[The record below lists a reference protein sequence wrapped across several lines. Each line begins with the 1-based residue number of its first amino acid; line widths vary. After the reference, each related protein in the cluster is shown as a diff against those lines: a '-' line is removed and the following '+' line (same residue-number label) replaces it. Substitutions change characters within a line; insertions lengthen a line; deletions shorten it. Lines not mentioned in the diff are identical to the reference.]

1 MSNLENKL
9 KKIVDTFNNVNR
21 EVAFKDI
28 KNLSEKYNKNVSV
41 QNVLFQI
48 AKKVGD
54 VDTSINALKKIL
66 FVDKNNISF
75 LSQIYKLLLEKK
87 RFDEALEKI
96 NAILEIDNKNYD
108 ALRDKSYI
116 YFLKNDYIEAKK
128 NIERISN
135 LKEDDYFGYNIK
147 GLIYLKNNFFEEA
160 KKFFY
165 TALKINDRYID
176 SYNNLGTCFF
186 ELEKLDRA
194 KNAFNNAYKI
204 DKKNVSS
211 LINLA
216 NVLSLQDNIAEAVN
230 HYNEALSLEPNNQ
243 EIISNLAICYCRNGK
258 EKEAKIYYDKALKIN
273 PYDYKLMYAYCTLL
287 LKLNNFDKAW
297 ELFDS
302 RLLIEKNKDK
312 LNNFDLVKNNLF
324 NKLNINQN
332 DNLLILREQGIGE
345 EILFSSVY
353 PEIIGKFKNIRIES
367 DKRLVS
373 IFKRSFGKN
382 VFVDYGYYSKNSTI
396 NDFNKVIY
404 VGSLIKF
411 FRKKKDD
418 FNYSHYLT
426 ARKDIVNSY
435 KEKLDS
441 HKDKL
446 KIGIS
451 WKSVVNI
458 YGSLKSLSIM
468 DFEPLFTKKRIIIN
482 LQYGNIDSDRKYIL
496 SQKKH
501 LEVFDDLD
509 LYNDIEGCMGL
520 LKNLDLFI
528 TVSNSTAHFAGALGI
543 PTILICPKKSSTYY
557 YWNTQSGSSVW
568 YKNLKVLGIEKSINE
583 TVNLINKIIDKG
595 NEFKFTD

>member
-28 KNLSEKYNKNVSV
+28 KNLSDKYNKNVSV

-66 FVDKNNISF
+66 SVDNNNISF
-75 LSQIYKLLLEKK
+75 LSQIYKLLLEKN

-96 NAILEIDNKNYD
+96 NAILEIDKKNYY

-160 KKFFY
+160 KNFFY
-165 TALKINDRYID
+165 TAIKINDRYID
-176 SYNNLGTCFF
+176 GYNNLGTCYF
-186 ELEKLDRA
+186 ELEKLDQA

-204 DKKNVSS
+204 DKKNVST
-211 LINLA
+211 LTNLA
-216 NVLSLQDNIAEAVN
+216 NVLSLQDNIGEAVN
-230 HYNEALSLEPNNQ
+230 HYNKALSLEPNNQ
-243 EIISNLAICYCRNGK
+243 EVISNLAICYCRDGK
-258 EKEAKIYYDKALKIN
+258 EKEAKIFYDKALKKN
-273 PYDYKLMYAYCTLL
+273 PYDYKLMYAYCTLQ

-332 DNLLILREQGIGE
+332 DNLLVLREQGIGE
-345 EILFSSVY
+345 EILFSSIY
-353 PEIIGKFKNIRIES
+353 PKIIKKFKNIRIEA
-367 DKRLVS
+367 DKRLVP

-382 VFVDYGYYSKNSTI
+382 VFVDHGYYSKNSTI
-396 NDFNKVIY
+396 YDFNKVIY
-404 VGSLIKF
+404 VGSLIRF
-411 FRKKKDD
+411 FRKKEDD

-435 KEKLDS
+435 KEKLDT

-468 DFEPLFTKKRIIIN
+468 DFEPLFTEKRIIIN

-496 SQKKH
+496 NQKKH

-509 LYNDIEGCMGL
+509 LYNDIEACMGL

-528 TVSNSTAHFAGALGI
+528 TVSNSTAHFACALGI

-568 YKNLKVLGIEKSINE
+568 YKNVKVLGIEKSINE
-583 TVNLINKIIDKG
+583 TVNLINNIIDKG
-595 NEFKFTD
+595 NEFKFSN